1 MYEKEERTSLSHAY
15 FASPLAPCYIKVP
28 LYKGDYIKL
37 LIETI
42 GRSMRRAKYI
52 KFY

>member
-1 MYEKEERTSLSHAY
+1 MYEKEERTSLSQEY
-15 FASPLAPCYIKVP
+15 FASPLAPCYIVVP

-37 LIETI
+37 LIEKT
-42 GRSMRRAKYI
+42 GRSTRRAKYI